1 MPTFLFDQVIFGPV
15 RSRRLGSSLGINLLS
30 PTAKI
35 CNFDC
40 IYCECGW
47 TDIEGI
53 KDKFVDRN
61 ELQKQLIQKLSNLAE
76 TSHNIDYITFAGN
89 GEPTLHPRFEQIVD
103 DVIALRDRW
112 IPKAKIA
119 VLSNATTLRKLS
131 VLKALN
137 KIDKRILK
145 LDAGTDETFQL
156 VDNPLGK
163 MSLDKVFND
172 LKSFPN
178 KDFTIQTMFLKGKI
192 NGQPVDNTKE
202 EEVQA
207 WIDKLIEIKPKEV
220 MLYTIDRDTPVDS
233 LEKVPKKELEVIADR
248 LKVLGLASYV
258 SA

>member
-1 MPTFLFDQVIFGPV
+1 MPTFLFDNIIFGPIK
-15 RSRRLGSSLGINLLS
+15 SRRLGSSLGINLLS

-53 KDKFVDRN
+53 KDKFVDKN
-61 ELQKQLIQKLSNLAE
+61 ELQNQLMQKLSNLAE

-103 DVIALRDRW
+103 DVIALRNKW
-112 IPKAKIA
+112 IPKTKIA
-119 VLSNATTLRKLS
+119 VLSNATTLRKPS
-131 VLKALN
+131 VLRALE

-145 LDAGTDETFQL
+145 LDAGSDEMFQL
-156 VDNPLGK
+156 MDKPLGK
-163 MSLDKVFND
+163 MNLTKVYED
-172 LKSFPN
+172 LKSLPN
-178 KDFTIQTMFLKGKI
+178 KDFTIQTMFLKGQI
-192 NGQPVDNTKE
+192 NGQPVDNTE
-202 EEVQA
+202 EKEVQA

-233 LEKVPKKELEVIADR
+233 LGKVPKKDLEVIADR
-248 LKVLGLASYV
+248 LKVLGIGSYV